1 MMMIMMMIEIRV
13 RFVPRINL
21 TISTKNIHEGD
32 KFSVTCD
39 SKVRIR
45 VRMMVIIMVMMM
57 VIIMVMMMVI
67 IIVIIMTSRH
77 TRRMSPTSGSSME
90 SSSRGRRMRR

>member
-1 MMMIMMMIEIRV
+1 MMMIMMMNEIRV

-57 VIIMVMMMVI
+57 VIIIVIMM
-67 IIVIIMTSRH
+67 VIIMTSRH

-90 SSSRGRRMRR
+90 SSSRERRMRR

>member
-57 VIIMVMMMVI
+57 VIIIVMTM
-67 IIVIIMTSRH
+67 VIIMTSRH

-90 SSSRGRRMRR
+90 SSSRGRRMRH